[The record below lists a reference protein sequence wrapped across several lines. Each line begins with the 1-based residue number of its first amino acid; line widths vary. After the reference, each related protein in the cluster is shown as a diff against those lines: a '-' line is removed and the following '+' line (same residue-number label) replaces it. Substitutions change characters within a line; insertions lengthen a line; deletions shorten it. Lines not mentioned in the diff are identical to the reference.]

1 MSEPESE
8 MGDSQGTELS
18 SVRSDESV
26 TLTNEGNKIK
36 VKDTAFDIVK
46 CGADDATSAEDDKA
60 TFKQALKIS
69 LMEKDALEKEKVLL
83 ELEVQRLK
91 GENSS
96 LVFEV
101 RVLRAAVADT
111 CAYRRYFGR
120 PCVVREGRFTVH
132 ETGFTVPTD

>member
-8 MGDSQGTELS
+8 LGDSQGTELS

-36 VKDTAFDIVK
+36 VKDMAFELDDGTDDGTALI
-46 CGADDATSAEDDKA
+46 AY
-60 TFKQALKIS
+60 KQSLKIS
-69 LMEKDALEKEKVLL
+69 LAETAALEAKNDQL
-83 ELEVQRLK
+83 EATNKRLK
-91 GENSS
+91 GENRS

-120 PCVVREGRFTVH
+120 PCVVRTVH
-132 ETGFTVPTD
+132 DSGFTVPTTD